1 VISVS
6 DLRAIAKARLDDA
19 ELLAQSNRAEG
30 AQYLCG
36 YSVELALKARIC
48 GVLNWSGFPENRK
61 EFENLGSFRTHK
73 LDVLLRLSGQEERIK
88 ADHLWAWSVI
98 VEWVPEVRYK
108 PIGKTDLIE
117 VVIMLSAASTL
128 MDVL

>member
-1 VISVS
+1 M
-6 DLRAIAKARLDDA
+6 DDA